1 LEGTKKTPR
10 NHKCKFQKCDS
21 WKENKTLESK
31 KNHPKVWMK
40 YGDFFLK
47 TQMSS
52 KKVVVDEICTF
63 IFLHKFHP
71 KELQLGDFKKPL
83 KSTTF
88 IQKTYHLDK
97 VI

>member
-1 LEGTKKTPR
+1 LEGKQNPRKQKK
-10 NHKCKFQKCDS
+10 S
-21 WKENKTLESK
+21 SK
-31 KNHPKVWMK
+31 SLDEIW
-40 YGDFFLK
+40 GFFLK